1 MVNTTYHRAVAP
13 SSARYAR
20 RMNGEER
27 EPPEDDDTLDEQELP
42 PSIDVQ
48 PEDPREPGRASPE
61 PID

>member
-1 MVNTTYHRAVAP
+1 MVD
-13 SSARYAR
+13 
-20 RMNGEER
+20 EQR
-27 EPPEDDDTLDEQELP
+27 EPPEDDETLDEQELP